1 MSDTPEN
8 EDKDESKPNPW
19 ENARNASN
27 ARKEAEQDKIINENL
42 PRPREGD

>member
-8 EDKDESKPNPW
+8 EDESSKPKPW
-19 ENARNASN
+19 ENAQNASS
-27 ARKEAEQDKIINENL
+27 ARKEAEQDKIIDENL